1 MWLVVGLFKILLIL
15 LIKFDIYDFFVVIL
29 IYYYNVMV

>member
-1 MWLVVGLFKILLIL
+1 MWLVVGLFKILFIL